1 MMGPAK
7 KSKKYTD
14 TEKALVAYHESGHA
28 VIGIRLKYAAVVQ
41 KITIVPRGDAG
52 GYHCIRQKCERVCD
66 SVVRVHGVRGYLQNN
81 RDLPCRKRRRGKSAV

>member
-1 MMGPAK
+1 MGPAK

-52 GYHCIRQKCERVCD
+52 GYNLMTPDDETFLD
-66 SVVRVHGVRGYLQNN
+66 
-81 RDLPCRKRRRGKSAV
+81 